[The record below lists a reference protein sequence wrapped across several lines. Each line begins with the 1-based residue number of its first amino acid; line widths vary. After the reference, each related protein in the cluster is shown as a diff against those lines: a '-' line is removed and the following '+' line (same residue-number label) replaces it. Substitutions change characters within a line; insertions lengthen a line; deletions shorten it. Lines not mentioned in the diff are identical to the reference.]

1 MDLFHHRFTF
11 QEPDGVRLCVDIRD
25 PEKHSFKWLISTIL
39 IWQIHVGVF
48 FSSGNPMFSP
58 KNFEHTNS
66 CNDKYL
72 VEGKDFLIFEFEATG
87 SNSTYPFNQGL
98 FGPQF
103 YYTTAI
109 YNNIFSVRFN
119 CICISISS
127 IVYSL
132 DLLLLLYVSLS
143 LCILLFWFSVKLSN
157 IFFQI

>member
-1 MDLFHHRFTF
+1 MLPLLFLVLR
-11 QEPDGVRLCVDIRD
+11 PAL
-25 PEKHSFKWLISTIL
+25 S
-39 IWQIHVGVF
+39 
-48 FSSGNPMFSP
+48 NPMFSP

-109 YNNIFSVRFN
+109 YNNIFSPCGGFDYDDACTNRRGE
-119 CICISISS
+119 
-127 IVYSL
+127 
-132 DLLLLLYVSLS
+132 
-143 LCILLFWFSVKLSN
+143 
-157 IFFQI
+157 